1 MPPVPPYEPLDFLV
15 VRAPLLPVEAC
26 PAIPRPPGD
35 PCRAAARQ
43 GPGGAV
49 LPPLPRL
56 ALAVASPPLVAAL
69 DRALP
74 GSRAARRAGG
84 TLLRYL
90 IRMSSRPTPF
100 GLFAGVALARWGDR
114 TDLALADEPPRTR
127 TRPDMA
133 WLMRLVLAAEARP
146 AVRRQLRMV
155 ANPAATLHGG
165 RVWLA
170 ERAPT
175 GGEAPEPAVS
185 LRATGAVRCALAAAR
200 QPVAWTEL
208 AAALLASTPGATPGR
223 VERLLTDLWA
233 QTVLLT
239 DLRPPLTTADPAGW
253 VAARLAAVPAAED
266 LAAE

>member
-56 ALAVASPPLVAAL
+56 ALAVASPHLVAAL

-100 GLFAGVALARWGDR
+100 GLFAG
-114 TDLALADEPPRTR
+114 LALADEPPRTR

-200 QPVAWTEL
+200 
-208 AAALLASTPGATPGR
+208 
-223 VERLLTDLWA
+223 
-233 QTVLLT
+233 
-239 DLRPPLTTADPAGW
+239 
-253 VAARLAAVPAAED
+253 
-266 LAAE
+266 